1 MRAFCMLLQPK
12 QCISAVTAAENL
24 VLSSPT
30 TGTTQWLLSSEKA
43 PLLMQQSLLL
53 CGFLC
58 CSVSTIYFRAIRNI
72 PQTTLAVAAAVVVAF
87 HFGNKSAYK
96 RTTLAVDANRFVS
109 SLTGT
114 ARENV
119 AHVA

>member
-1 MRAFCMLLQPK
+1 M
-12 QCISAVTAAENL
+12 
-24 VLSSPT
+24 
-30 TGTTQWLLSSEKA
+30 W
-43 PLLMQQSLLL
+43 QSLLL
-53 CGFLC
+53 CAFLC
-58 CSVSTIYFRAIRNI
+58 CVSTIYFRSYLQCTADHS
-72 PQTTLAVAAAVVVAF
+72 LSESAVAAAVVVAF

-119 AHVA
+119 AHVV